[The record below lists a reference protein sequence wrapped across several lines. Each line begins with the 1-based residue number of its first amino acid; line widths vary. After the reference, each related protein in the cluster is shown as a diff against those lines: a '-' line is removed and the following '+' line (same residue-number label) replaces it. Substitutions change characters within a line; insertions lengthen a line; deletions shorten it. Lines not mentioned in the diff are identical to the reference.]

1 MIPGMSN
8 ATKSFQIPMRAGT
21 ARALSVGVVVALVAG
36 YLGAAAVSEPAPAL
50 DIGLAV
56 LKLAGLVGAILLFLS
71 SYGQMSQR
79 AEREL
84 DEREV
89 AVRNR
94 AYVLTHQMM
103 VIALFIA
110 FFWVE
115 SAAKLGLW
123 LPAPDELGNLITAFA
138 LSSMALPAA
147 ILAWRD
153 RTIAAEELEE

>member
-8 ATKSFQIPMRAGT
+8 ATKSFQIPMRPRT
-21 ARALSVGVVVALVAG
+21 ARTLSVGVVVALVGG
-36 YLGAAAVSEPAPAL
+36 YLGAAAVSEPAPAI

-56 LKLAGLVGAILLFLS
+56 LKLTGLVGAILLFLS

-94 AYVLTHQMM
+94 AYVLTHQIM
-103 VIALFIA
+103 VIALFLA

-138 LSSMALPAA
+138 LSSMAMPAA